1 MLLERPL
8 SAASIAIYATE
19 LLLWLGVMF
28 AGLAWNV
35 PQWYGSRRGVE
46 RRHDSADAQ
55 APALEMEPQRSP
67 AGAAVDAD
75 AASSTHSVFRTSGW
89 DRLTRRLRDAA
100 QPRQEL

>member
-1 MLLERPL
+1 MLERPL

-35 PQWYGSRRGVE
+35 PQWYSSRRGVE
-46 RRHDSADAQ
+46 RHDSADAQ
-55 APALEMEPQRSP
+55 PPALEMEPQRSP
-67 AGAAVDAD
+67 AGAAVDDD